1 MKTSFCKKHNLN
13 VKGGNME
20 LNVYQPFLDYGF
32 VPNPAVIFPTII
44 SNYQW
49 EIFEVIS
56 KNYHLCLK
64 DFMLRENLKRK
75 SALKDPLSL
84 QQGSFAF
91 LDDSSHTQVENFAK
105 NPRGSG
111 RKPTEFISLLK
122 SFICARYMDIDVNSR
137 TICSLLNS
145 NPAFLERMNYKDS
158 RPPSYRVID
167 RFDQLMTE
175 NELWE
180 KAAYLAIDTNIR
192 EKIIDP
198 DQECFLILD
207 TTHVPARAKKGKV
220 VKACRECIFSQT
232 CKFRVPTDDNA
243 GVLTKSKTEKYY
255 AHKVGLST
263 LSRSAIPLDWFVDR
277 GERFD
282 GKFLEPLLNRFRDR
296 YPQFE
301 ITEVI
306 ANGTFGSKDNEQLTE
321 QILGARLLAPVNPRR
336 CKEIEAPAHGIK
348 KITKYGQPICL
359 ADFKMVLRGRSIST
373 KEYIWVC
380 AKLHPE
386 SPQYNPEYI
395 CELKEQCS
403 SGRYGRTYRTKA
415 QEFPQINW
423 KFPQFSKEAQGLL
436 ALRTTI
442 ERDISW
448 LKQGLKMESLW
459 KRGKKNVQSHLAKC
473 LLSMHIV
480 TNVAHKVG
488 QPGNRHRIKSFSL

>member
-1 MKTSFCKKHNLN
+1 
-13 VKGGNME
+13 ME
-20 LNVYQPFLDYGF
+20 FNVYQPFLDYGF
-32 VPNPAVIFPTII
+32 VPNPAVIFPTVI
-44 SNYQW
+44 SNYEW
-49 EIFEVIS
+49 EMFQNIS

-64 DFMLRENLKRK
+64 EFMLNENLNRT
-75 SALKDPLSL
+75 SALKNPLSL
-84 QQGSFAF
+84 KQKNFTF
-91 LDDSSHTQVENFAK
+91 FDDSSHTQVEHSVQ

-111 RKPTEFISLLK
+111 RKPTEFMPLLK
-122 SFICARYMDIDVNSR
+122 SFVCARYMDIDVNSR
-137 TICSLLNS
+137 TVCSLLNS
-145 NPAFLERMNYKDS
+145 NPSFLERMNYKDN

-167 RFDQLMTE
+167 RFDQIMTE

-180 KAAYLAIDTNIR
+180 KAAYLAIDTNITD
-192 EKIIDP
+192 KIIDP
-198 DQECFLILD
+198 KEECFLILD
-207 TTHVPARAKKGKV
+207 TTHIPARAKKGKV
-220 VKACRECIFSQT
+220 VKACRQCVFSQT

-263 LSRSAIPLDWFVDR
+263 LSKSTLPIDWFVDR

-282 GKFLEPLLNRFRDR
+282 GKFLEPLLRQFQDR
-296 YPQFE
+296 YPQFD
-301 ITEVI
+301 ISKVI
-306 ANGTFGSKDNEQLTE
+306 ANGTFGYKDNEELTE
-321 QILGARLLAPVNPRR
+321 KILEARLLSPVNPRR
-336 CKEIEAPAHGIK
+336 CKEIEAPARGIK

-380 AKLHPE
+380 ARLHPE
-386 SPQYNPEYI
+386 SPQYDPEYI
-395 CELKEQCS
+395 CELKDQCS
-403 SGRYGRTYRTKA
+403 SGQYGRAYRTKA
-415 QEFPQINW
+415 KKFPQINW

-459 KRGKKNVQSHLAKC
+459 KRGKKNVQAHVAKC

-480 TNVAHKVG
+480 ANVAYKIG
-488 QPGNRHRIKSFSL
+488 QPNNKHKIKSFGL

>member
-1 MKTSFCKKHNLN
+1 MDF
-13 VKGGNME
+13 
-20 LNVYQPFLDYGF
+20 NVYQPFLDYGF
-32 VPNPAVIFPTII
+32 VPNPAVIFPTVI
-44 SNYQW
+44 SNYKW

-75 SALKDPLSL
+75 SALKDPLVL

-91 LDDSSHTQVENFAK
+91 FDDSGHTRVENFAK

-111 RKPTEFISLLK
+111 RKLTEFMSLLK

-145 NPAFLERMNYKDS
+145 NPAFLERMNYKDT

-263 LSRSAIPLDWFVDR
+263 ISRSAIPMDWFVDR

-282 GKFLEPLLNRFRDR
+282 GKFLEPLLNQFRDR

-386 SPQYNPEYI
+386 SQQYDPEYI

-415 QEFPQINW
+415 QDFPQINW

-442 ERDISW
+442 ERDIS
-448 LKQGLKMESLW
+448 
-459 KRGKKNVQSHLAKC
+459 
-473 LLSMHIV
+473 
-480 TNVAHKVG
+480 
-488 QPGNRHRIKSFSL
+488 